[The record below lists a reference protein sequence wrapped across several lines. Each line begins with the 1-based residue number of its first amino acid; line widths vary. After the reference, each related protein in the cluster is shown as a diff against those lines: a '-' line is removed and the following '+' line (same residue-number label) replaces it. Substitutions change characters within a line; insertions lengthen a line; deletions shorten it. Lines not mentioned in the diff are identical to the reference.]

1 MKPTPSHSS
10 ISGIGIDLVD
20 IARIRAILHKDTAK
34 FMTNTFSQKETEYC
48 TSFTDPAPHFAGT
61 FAAKEA
67 YRKASGIFDR
77 VFSDI
82 EIRRDNSGR
91 PEIWIGNVHDTST
104 HISIS
109 HTDRD
114 ATAIAIKSV

>member
-1 MKPTPSHSS
+1 MTPTPPYSPV
-10 ISGIGIDLVD
+10 SGVGIDLVD
-20 IARIRAILHKDTAK
+20 ISRIRTILNENKDH
-34 FMTNTFSQKETEYC
+34 FMDNTFSEEEVRYC

-67 YRKASGIFDR
+67 YRKATGLFDKK
-77 VFSDI
+77 FSEI
-82 EIRRDNSGR
+82 EIRRTSAGR
-91 PEIWIGNVHDTST
+91 PEIWIENTRDTSL

-114 ATAIAIKSV
+114 ATAIAIKSS